1 MDLRLKIAAAA
12 RMLAKAG
19 CDPNDL
25 TAQVSARCD
34 DGEDAFLITPLEYC
48 ELTRPDDLITVGFAR
63 RQRDGAGEQS
73 RVVNFYAAIYKHRRD
88 VGAVIH
94 THAYHASLLASVG
107 EVADLYNNRSIMFF
121 EDQALYGDELTLPAS
136 DGSDAAEALGDR
148 TVLLAKNHG
157 IFVAA
162 GSVEQATV
170 LTISFATAA
179 RFHIEAKLLG
189 AKPSFVPVGD
199 PDVVEAQ
206 RKALIARRDYQRSYL
221 TTLWDANLRRLER
234 DDPEL
239 FSAS

>member
-25 TAQVSARCD
+25 TAQVSARSE
-34 DGEDAFLITPLEYC
+34 DGDDAFWITPLEYC
-48 ELTRPDDLITVGFAR
+48 ELTRPEHLIMVGFDR
-63 RQRDGAGEQS
+63 RQREGAGEQS
-73 RVVNFYAAIYKHRRD
+73 RVVNFYAAIYRHRPD

-94 THAYHASLLASVG
+94 THAYHAALLAAVG

-121 EDQALYGDELTLPAS
+121 EDQALYGDELTLPPT
-136 DGSDAAEALGDR
+136 DGSDAAEALGDK

-162 GSVEQATV
+162 ESVEKATV

-179 RFHIEAKLLG
+179 RFHIEAKQLG
-189 AKPSFVPVGD
+189 ATPSFVPIGD
-199 PDVVEAQ
+199 PDTVEAQ
-206 RKALIARRDYQRSYL
+206 RKALLARRDYQRSYL
-221 TTLWDANLRRLER
+221 KTLWDANLRRLER
-234 DDPEL
+234 DDPAL
-239 FSAS
+239 FTAS